1 VTPFIRS
8 TPSILLTSFA
18 TWRADQRSN
27 ASDDLVAEVA
37 QMSDLAPF
45 LATLR
50 QLPVNT
56 PIARSLTIYKFE
68 QIRPTLLLCC
78 GMAETRQR
86 LSLETQAV
94 QGESVLKTNL
104 DLERLVASLD
114 QHPIEISQDAGR
126 FVCNSLYHAMLNYLK
141 RYPDYQTLFVHV
153 PRLTSTN
160 RNQLVEAFRHLIQKL
175 LLEVQ

>member
-1 VTPFIRS
+1 MTKTAKP
-8 TPSILLTSFA
+8 ILLTSFA
-18 TWRADQRSN
+18 TWRPDQQSN
-27 ASDDLVAEVA
+27 SSDEIVAAIA
-37 QMSDLAPF
+37 QSPDLAPC

-68 QIRPTLLLCC
+68 QIRPALLLCC
-78 GMAETRQR
+78 GMAESRQQ

-94 QGESVLKTNL
+94 QGQSILKTNL
-104 DLERLVASLD
+104 DLERLVASLTPR
-114 QHPIEISQDAGR
+114 HSVELSQDAGR

-153 PRLTSTN
+153 PRLTATN
-160 RNQLVEAFRHLIQKL
+160 RKQLLEAFRALIQAL